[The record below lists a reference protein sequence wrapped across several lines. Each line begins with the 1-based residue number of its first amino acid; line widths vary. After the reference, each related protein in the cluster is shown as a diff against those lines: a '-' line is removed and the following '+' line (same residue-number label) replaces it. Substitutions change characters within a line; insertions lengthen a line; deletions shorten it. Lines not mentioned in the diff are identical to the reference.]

1 MFGTVS
7 FVTLQFKILQL
18 YLKRLIPL
26 CQKEGNVK
34 KCLSQ
39 MGSSKRYQF
48 HVTKAIRF
56 HTQVIKAAKEG
67 EETLQGPILTYLMMC
82 LLLTCLD
89 VYTASLHSITKVR
102 LFQLIAECFTVLASL
117 TLICYYGEELAFNS
131 EEVGS
136 VVYEMDFVGMDPSFQ
151 KDLML
156 VIKRSQKGIRIKPV
170 GLVELSMNTAV
181 GHCNC
186 LLLDF
191 TEPSEQNSF
200 SYSPQQQTFVTP
212 ENVKEILK
220 GSTQWNTEA
229 GPSWASDSSH
239 LTFNTPTKTY
249 SSATK
254 PSRTLFISDNEKH
267 AGAIIIYTYF
277 IRKKLGC
284 FITKLESDFVADGR
298 RGDKDE
304 EIATLKTWS
313 TFNQNQ
319 RRIVTLTS
327 SVSLPVHAIY
337 TLVTRIKSSDYR
349 DWKLPWGTLTFVNT
363 TYSPNFELLWM
374 YQNFAYFF
382 VYINILP
389 IILIMFGTIL
399 FVTLQFKI
407 LQLYLKRLIRLC
419 QKEGNVNKCSSQLSS
434 RKSYQF
440 HMTNAIR
447 FHVQIIKVAEEG
459 EKALQGPI
467 LTYLMMNLILTCL
480 EVYNASTFLVTNVRL
495 LLLAVES
502 FSILA
507 SVTLICYY
515 GEELAFN
522 SEEVGNVVYEM
533 DYVGI
538 DPSFQKDL
546 MLVIRRSQKGI
557 RIKPAGLVELSMNT
571 AVWKINIKNAWNLRM
586 IDYMRTVLI
595 STFQINSTLQVAG
608 TSLDVGTKIYVIRVD
623 DVHSNSLKL
632 ASSMMRT
639 NTQQPREDCQNL
651 AMKFLCYR
659 SDEKAWVNYGCRA
672 NVDFLRKYPIKIR
685 KLSNINICPE
695 FADFEIDQ
703 WNIEDEQRLF
713 LRENDESGVAYDK
726 EGLPIPELDGTVHNI
741 FEEESQ
747 FTGENNANR
756 RRKVRIPKAKPKPI
770 NFATNFSSVH
780 TTRKVLV
787 KDGLDRPLMSKP
799 LYLHKVDK
807 DILEDSIASVELN
820 NNDNNNNYYDSF
832 NSKENNASF
841 LEEIQDCNE
850 NVPYGECLVDLPEM
864 VPTTYI
870 PHAHKSKTINMKKL
884 KTAIWKTLVEDTNLQ
899 GDEDIYK
906 KRIKVRKF
914 FEVYNDLPKFL
925 SKRAI
930 EELSCPL
937 AFVALLHLANDQN
950 LKLTKIENKN
960 DFTIAQC
967 KSYLDATQY

>member
-1 MFGTVS
+1 MS
-7 FVTLQFKILQL
+7 LQNSRTSL
-18 YLKRLIPL
+18 YLNSTI
-26 CQKEGNVK
+26 
-34 KCLSQ
+34 
-39 MGSSKRYQF
+39 
-48 HVTKAIRF
+48 
-56 HTQVIKAAKEG
+56 VIKIFYKVVVNDEH
-67 EETLQGPILTYLMMC
+67 ER
-82 LLLTCLD
+82 
-89 VYTASLHSITKVR
+89 SIR
-102 LFQLIAECFTVLASL
+102 RSDA
-117 TLICYYGEELAFNS
+117 
-131 EEVGS
+131 
-136 VVYEMDFVGMDPSFQ
+136 DF
-151 KDLML
+151 
-156 VIKRSQKGIRIKPV
+156 
-170 GLVELSMNTAV
+170 
-181 GHCNC
+181 
-186 LLLDF
+186 
-191 TEPSEQNSF
+191 
-200 SYSPQQQTFVTP
+200 
-212 ENVKEILK
+212 
-220 GSTQWNTEA
+220 
-229 GPSWASDSSH
+229 
-239 LTFNTPTKTY
+239 
-249 SSATK
+249 
-254 PSRTLFISDNEKH
+254 
-267 AGAIIIYTYF
+267 
-277 IRKKLGC
+277 
-284 FITKLESDFVADGR
+284 
-298 RGDKDE
+298 
-304 EIATLKTWS
+304 
-313 TFNQNQ
+313 Q
-319 RRIVTLTS
+319 RRITS
-327 SVSLPVHAIY
+327 FCPQSPYASEQE
-337 TLVTRIKSSDYR
+337 IKEH
-349 DWKLPWGTLTFVNT
+349 F
-363 TYSPNFELLWM
+363 
-374 YQNFAYFF
+374 Q
-382 VYINILP
+382 
-389 IILIMFGTIL
+389 
-399 FVTLQFKI
+399 
-407 LQLYLKRLIRLC
+407 
-419 QKEGNVNKCSSQLSS
+419 
-434 RKSYQF
+434 
-440 HMTNAIR
+440 
-447 FHVQIIKVAEEG
+447 
-459 EKALQGPI
+459 
-467 LTYLMMNLILTCL
+467 TCL
-480 EVYNASTFLVTNVRL
+480 KMYAEN
-495 LLLAVES
+495 
-502 FSILA
+502 
-507 SVTLICYY
+507 
-515 GEELAFN
+515 
-522 SEEVGNVVYEM
+522 
-533 DYVGI
+533 
-538 DPSFQKDL
+538 
-546 MLVIRRSQKGI
+546 
-557 RIKPAGLVELSMNT
+557 
-571 AVWKINIKNAWNLRM
+571 KINIKNAWNLRM

-639 NTQQPREDCQNL
+639 NTQQPREDMEVDNTIESIERVAQRKNKKIRNL
-651 AMKFLCYR
+651 LTGPKTTVSKDVNNLLATVPKMLSVYFNISSEVNLTASNLLSNTLPLHFTGYKFMLL
-659 SDEKAWVNYGCRA
+659 SDEKAWVNYGCKA
-672 NVDFLRKYPIKIR
+672 NVVFLRKYPIKIR

-695 FADFEIDQ
+695 FSDFEIDQ

-741 FEEESQ
+741 FEEDVIKRCVANDYSYGNPVKVYGNKRISQAWAGPSHWKLKYIRQSKSQ

-770 NFATNFSSVH
+770 NFATNFSSVNK
-780 TTRKVLV
+780 TKFCKKLLSQDSNNYYKCTLPEKFLV